1 MKFKSQLEQQRLQ
14 LQREHS
20 SEMEQILEKVSQE
33 LKLFFS
39 FLPPCATIGC
49 DRQLARFSFD
59 SQIRD
64 GIHSHTLSP
73 FENALRKVLSNH
85 YPLTLVDCR

>member
-1 MKFKSQLEQQRLQ
+1 
-14 LQREHS
+14 
-20 SEMEQILEKVSQE
+20 MEQILEKVSQE

-39 FLPPCATIGC
+39 CATIGF

-73 FENALRKVLSNH
+73 FDHTLRKVLSNH